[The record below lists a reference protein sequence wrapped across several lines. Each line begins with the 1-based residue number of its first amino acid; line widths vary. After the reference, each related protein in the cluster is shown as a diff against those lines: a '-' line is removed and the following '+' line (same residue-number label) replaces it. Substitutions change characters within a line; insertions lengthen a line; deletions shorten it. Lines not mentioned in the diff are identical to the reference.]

1 MAIIALRAWHLEGY
15 EPIAELDQRPHD
27 LRLSKKSLLKSGLRA
42 DFLDDAAEVKASP
55 WFRQYL
61 EGERV
66 EFYIEGSGGYA
77 IANIDLISQ
86 EIYFTKQDIAAY
98 LEPTIVVSETVGNG
112 GIAWATLTESYLEG
126 IKHQLRV
133 PITVVRSPRLSD
145 KTHRLT
151 QTLSR
156 QIKQC
161 LVFIADTTALTQGEA
176 AEDLLLPSPPVVL
189 ELGYGLAVKP
199 AEQILVVDGTPSDTP
214 GIYPFDLPSY
224 QLVRCPNPDDQTAR
238 FNQALGDRLQQ
249 LRVFKP

>member
-42 DFLDDAAEVKASP
+42 DFLDDAMDVKASP

-86 EIYFTKQDIAAY
+86 EIYFTKRDIAAY
-98 LEPTIVVSETVGNG
+98 LEPTIVVSEGAG
-112 GIAWATLTESYLEG
+112 DMDWGAIAEDYLASIAKE
-126 IKHQLRV
+126 LRV
-133 PITVVRSPRLSD
+133 PVTVMRSPRLSD

-151 QTLSR
+151 QTLAR
-156 QIKQC
+156 QIRQC
-161 LVFIADTTALTQGEA
+161 LVFVADTTALTQVGA
-176 AEDLLLPSPPVVL
+176 DPAVLMPSPQVTL

-199 AEQILVVDGTPSDTP
+199 ADQILVLDGTPSDSAAT
-214 GIYPFDLPSY
+214 YPFDLPSY
-224 QLVRCPNPDDQTAR
+224 QLLRCPNPEDRTQK
-238 FNQALGDRLQQ
+238 FSQALGDRLQQ
-249 LRVFKP
+249 LRVLE